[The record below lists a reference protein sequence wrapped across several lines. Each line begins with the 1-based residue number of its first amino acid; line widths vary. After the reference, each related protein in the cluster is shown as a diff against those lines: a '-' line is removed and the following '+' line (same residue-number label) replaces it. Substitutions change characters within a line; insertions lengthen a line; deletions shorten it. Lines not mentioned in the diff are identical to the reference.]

1 MALPPGPARREP
13 GPAGRFARLIG
24 CTPDELPAAL
34 WGALYFFLLLAGYY
48 ILRPLR
54 DEMGIRGG
62 VEQLQWLFTGTFV
75 VMLAAVPAFG
85 WLSSRVRRVRLVPWV
100 YAFFA
105 LNLLG
110 FLALFHAAGDSPWPA
125 RAFFVWTSVYN
136 LFIVSVFWSL
146 MADVCTRGQAA
157 RLFGF
162 VSAGGSAGA
171 IAGPAIAASL
181 AGPLGP
187 VNLLA
192 VSAAFLALEMLCVD
206 RLVAWR
212 QRRGAPADAGRPIG
226 GGILEALPLILRSRY
241 LLGLCLFMLLT
252 TSVAT
257 VLYFQQARIVAEAF
271 ADSASRTR
279 VFAAMDLAVNLLA
292 VGTQLFLTGRIVR
305 RIGLGRALALVPGLM
320 VAGFLALWAVPVLG
334 MLVIVQVL
342 RRAAHYAV
350 LRPSREML
358 FTVVSPAEKYKAKN
372 FIDTVVYRGGDA
384 VSGWFSAG
392 LAAIGLG
399 PGGVALVAVPLAGA
413 WLFTGLALGRAQARR
428 LANEVGRAHDR
439 TRSIHP

>member
-1 MALPPGPARREP
+1 MAA
-13 GPAGRFARLIG
+13 
-24 CTPDELPAAL
+24 
-34 WGALYFFLLLAGYY
+34 WGAAYFFLLLAGYY

-62 VEQLQWLFTGTFV
+62 VDQLQWLFTGTFV
-75 VMLAAVPAFG
+75 AMLAAVPAFG
-85 WLSSRVRRVRLVPWV
+85 WLSSRVGRARLVPAV
-100 YAFFA
+100 YGFFVV
-105 LNLLG
+105 NLLG
-110 FLALFHAAGDSPWPA
+110 FLALFHAAPDSPWPA

-146 MADVCTRGQAA
+146 MADVCSRSQAA

-171 IAGPAIAASL
+171 IAGPAAAAWL
-181 AGPLGP
+181 VGPLGP

-192 VSAAFLALEMLCVD
+192 ISAALLALALVCVT
-206 RLVAWR
+206 RLLRWR
-212 QRRGAPADAGRPIG
+212 GGRVGPAPSPAPIG
-226 GGILEALPLILRSRY
+226 GSVFEAIPLILRSRY

-271 ADSASRTR
+271 ADSAARTR
-279 VFAAMDLAVNLLA
+279 VFAGMDLAVNLLA
-292 VGTQLFLTGRIVR
+292 VGTQMFLTGRIVR
-305 RIGLGRALALVPGLM
+305 RLGLAVALALVPGLM
-320 VAGFLALWAVPVLG
+320 VAGFLALWAVPVLAV
-334 MLVIVQVL
+334 LVAVQVL
-342 RRAAHYAV
+342 RRSAHYAI
-350 LRPSREML
+350 LRPAREML

-392 LAAIGLG
+392 LAGMGLG
-399 PGGVALVAVPLAGA
+399 PGGIALVAVPLAAA
-413 WLFTGLALGRAQARR
+413 WLFTGLRLGRAQA
-428 LANEVGRAHDR
+428 GRVAEGAG
-439 TRSIHP
+439 